1 MSAPLLSCL
10 LMLLPVCLAVRCMLR
25 ISKIFSPLD
34 PNRRP
39 ESENSAPGPRSQ
51 QSGPK
56 WPKTTSKGCP
66 KQHNMTPHLPWAKT
80 SRVMLDRRV
89 SRYKT
94 WLHERTPALQ
104 RLMPLTASCHCP
116 KWAYT
121 CHQLTTLILPDESE
135 TSHTESSTYLLQT
148 RWVRSGRMEPAK
160 LDEHSAH
167 SKIRWPRNRVR
178 TRVRLIQP

>member
-1 MSAPLLSCL
+1 MLSAAKQPTWRACEQRYTSPFQELFGPTSSSLSQ
-10 LMLLPVCLAVRCMLR
+10 PVCRMYSLSKTQCAHDPMPSLPTPTSGAHKSRNNAP
-25 ISKIFSPLD
+25 ISMIFFPLD

-51 QSGPK
+51 QSGPE

-80 SRVMLDRRV
+80 SRVMLARRV

-135 TSHTESSTYLLQT
+135 TSHT
-148 RWVRSGRMEPAK
+148 
-160 LDEHSAH
+160 
-167 SKIRWPRNRVR
+167 
-178 TRVRLIQP
+178 